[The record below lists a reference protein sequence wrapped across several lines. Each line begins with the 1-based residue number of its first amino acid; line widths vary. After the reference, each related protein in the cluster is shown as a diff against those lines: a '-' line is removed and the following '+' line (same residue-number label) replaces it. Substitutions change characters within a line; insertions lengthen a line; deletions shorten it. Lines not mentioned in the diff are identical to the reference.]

1 MIKTVQRFGR
11 IATFALSFLI
21 SLVIV
26 RLYGTEVMGNYT
38 YLMTIITFLI
48 LLVSFGTNQTILS
61 SFEKSN
67 IDKAIKVN
75 IKLYLFT
82 FTVLAI
88 VTSILMYFNMIL
100 KEKDF
105 YYLLILFSVVFIA
118 AISNIFKYTSIV
130 KEKVEEFYFIDI
142 GLYLSLLICILIF
155 SCFNIDILFTI
166 AIAYAFYFILF
177 YFIYKRDIH
186 IKEILFDTKIEVS
199 YLKNSFYSLL
209 ATAFLML
216 SYKFNI
222 YYIEASYSKL
232 ELGLYVISMI
242 IIDTIIMF
250 LASFMLVDINKLKK
264 SNFFYIGK
272 YIGKYIVL
280 SILILIFIN
289 FYGYQVLELVYN
301 VNDRRIEEFLNIMK
315 FTIPII
321 LILKVIQNYF
331 IINNKI
337 KIYLLNGFIFFIS
350 LLIINGLNKGDILI
364 VMHNYVYSSILVV
377 AFSLV
382 SFVYIKKD
390 IV

>member
-1 MIKTVQRFGR
+1 MIKIVQRFGR

-21 SLVIV
+21 SLIIV

-48 LLVSFGTNQTILS
+48 LLVSFGSNQTILS

-67 IDKAIKVN
+67 VDKAIKIN

-82 FTVLAI
+82 FTLLLIIGSV
-88 VTSILMYFNMIL
+88 LMYFNMIL

-142 GLYLSLLICILIF
+142 GLYLSLLSCISVF
-155 SCFNIDILFTI
+155 SYLNIDILFVI
-166 AIAYAFYFILF
+166 ATAYTLFFILF
-177 YFIYKRDIH
+177 YFIYKSEIH
-186 IKEILFDTKIEVS
+186 IKEILFDTKLEMS

-209 ATAFLML
+209 ATVFLML

-222 YYIEASYSKL
+222 FYIEANYTKS

-242 IIDTIIMF
+242 MIDTIIMF
-250 LASFMLVDINKLKK
+250 LASFMLVDINKLKN
-264 SNFFYIGK
+264 SNFIYIGK
-272 YIGKYIVL
+272 YIGKYIAL

-289 FYGYQVLELVYN
+289 FYGYQVLELVYD

-315 FTIPII
+315 FTIPVI
-321 LILKVIQNYF
+321 LVLKVIQNYF

-337 KIYLLNGFIFFIS
+337 KIYLLSGFIFLVS
-350 LLIINGLNKGDILI
+350 LLIINNLNRGDVYTI
-364 VMHNYVYSSILVV
+364 MYNYVYSSIIVV
-377 AFSLV
+377 IFSLIFFLY
-382 SFVYIKKD
+382 SKKE
-390 IV
+390 VT

>member
-166 AIAYAFYFILF
+166 AIAYAFHFILF